1 MAKKALSV
9 GFTGDV
15 ADHTGVSARAR
26 ATAVRARDEAGM
38 VAAHATDHPAATGS
52 VLAIVAIAAFAAGY
66 LIGSSSPSRR
76 WY

>member
-1 MAKKALSV
+1 MAKKALSA

-15 ADHTGVSARAR
+15 ADQTGVSARAR
-26 ATAVRARDEAGM
+26 ATVVRARDEAGM

-66 LIGSSSPSRR
+66 LIGSSSPARR